1 VRLVLLAALVAVPAL
16 GADKEKIAVVDL
28 DAPPGM
34 LGLSIQVTKAVLT
47 EAQKQRRAV
56 ITPDELREKLGNKS
70 ITELMKCGDHPACAQ
85 DKLGPLGATK
95 AVIGKL
101 SHDEKNYVLQLW
113 FIDLV
118 NMTVISDID
127 RSILIASRRFQK
139 DVEAAIPG
147 LLRGEREAKG
157 TLVVNATVAN
167 AQVSLNGEF
176 IGVAPLT
183 TTLKPGKYE
192 IRVEKKSYLP
202 VKRFVDVDANKKTVE
217 EVRMLLVPGARPEEE
232 QLPGLPTAQAEQQRG
247 GGGGFRP
254 TAPTIVFGIFT
265 LVAAGTGFA
274 FGAVTSGAQSDLVK
288 GYNSTTNTY
297 AGTRVQAL
305 TARTDAYVANTAF
318 IVAGVALVATIVF
331 AVLDGLRPPEGEAQ
345 VEVAPPSP
353 AGGTP

>member
-1 VRLVLLAALVAVPAL
+1 
-16 GADKEKIAVVDL
+16 
-28 DAPPGM
+28 M
-34 LGLSIQVTKAVLT
+34 T
-47 EAQKQRRAV
+47 
-56 ITPDELREKLGNKS
+56 LREKLGNKS
-70 ITELMKCGDHPACAQ
+70 ITELMKCGDRPACAQ

-101 SHDEKNYVLQLW
+101 SHDEKNYVLQLY

-118 NMTVISDID
+118 NMNVISDID

-147 LLRGEREAKG
+147 FLRGEREAKG

-167 AQVSLNGEF
+167 AQVTLNGEF
-176 IGVAPLT
+176 MGVAPLT

-202 VKRFVDVDANKKTVE
+202 VKRFVDVEPNKKTVE
-217 EVRMLLVPGARPEEE
+217 EVRMLLVPGEKPEEE
-232 QLPGLPTAQAEQQRG
+232 QVPSLPTAQAEQR

-254 TAPTIVFGIFT
+254 TAPTILFGIFT
-265 LVAAGTGFA
+265 LLAAGTGFA

-288 GYNSTTNTY
+288 GYNPTTNTY

-331 AVLDGLRPPEGEAQ
+331 AILDGLRPPEGEAQ